1 MKWTLSA
8 SLLLP
13 FALFSAPAQLVV
25 RPTTTLAALTSNN
38 TSASNSYSADISG
51 NATPGNVSKLPLE
64 SLLYPGSITK
74 IYAHYMG
81 WFGSKD
87 HISVG
92 YRSDDPAQV
101 RKQVE
106 DMMSRGISGVIASWD
121 TNSTVQKS
129 VPLLLSETE
138 RHPGFDFAV
147 ELEAFSFRQY
157 AKKVSRDITPKV
169 IEDLGRARSLFESS
183 PSYLRMNNRPVV
195 FVFGLEQYSV
205 DWDRVRAQT
214 QGNPLFIFRNPSAF
228 SKSYSDGAFAWSEK
242 SKTNPRD
249 EMLGYLD
256 SFYKAA
262 LAHPGKL
269 AFGSAY
275 AGFNDHLASWG
286 DNKVMDRHCGQTWLD
301 SFARAGEYY
310 SSNRQLQ
317 ALQLVTWNDY
327 EEGTAIEPGVDNC
340 VSVAAGIAGGSLSWS
355 ITGNANTLDHF
366 SVYISTDGQNLML
379 VQDVATSVRSLDL
392 APLHLSPGQY
402 VFYVQAVAKA
412 GMLNKISAAV
422 KFVPGNSYPSTAK
435 QAPDLE

>member
-1 MKWTLSA
+1 MKLTLSA

-64 SLLYPGSITK
+64 SPLYPGSTTK
-74 IYAHYMG
+74 IYAHYVG

-101 RKQVE
+101 HKQVE

-138 RHPGFDFAV
+138 RHPGFEFAV

-183 PSYLRMNNRPVV
+183 PSYLRINNRPVV

-379 VQDVATSVRSLDL
+379 VQDVAASVRSLDL
-392 APLHLSPGQY
+392 TPLHLSPGQY

>member
-13 FALFSAPAQLVV
+13 FALFSAQAQLVV

-64 SLLYPGSITK
+64 SLLYPGSTTK

-92 YRSDDPAQV
+92 YRSDDPAEV

-379 VQDVATSVRSLDL
+379 VQDVAASVRSLDL

-422 KFVPGNSYPSTAK
+422 KFEPGNSYPSTAK